1 MTKRQLNKEYADVM
15 LKADKA
21 VGRKE
26 AVSLLHRAD
35 SIRKK
40 LHKVEHHLSQTA

>member
-1 MTKRQLNKEYADVM
+1 MTHKGLNKEYLDVM

-26 AVSLLHRAD
+26 GVRLLHRAD

-40 LHKVEHHLSQTA
+40 LRTTETNSSQKA